1 MERNGRWLPLN
12 FNCVPFFLSFFLS
25 FFPFLFSDS
34 TLVVINYSKIRG
46 EHEISL
52 ISKVLGLGALND
64 RLTRPIRTIR
74 L

>member
-12 FNCVPFFLSFFLS
+12 FNCVPFFLS